1 MRRRYT
7 QWPSLLLARHYYDK
21 HASPSSSTC
30 AFLLFKKKFDF
41 HFWNRKKI
49 VCRKTPPYN
58 FFFSKLVCILADC
71 WFACSLEEKKNNC
84 RRVIMIISVGGP
96 KVETPPFSLCTFRSV
111 FSSVY
116 IRLSELSA
124 RKWWD
129 GQTVTLV
136 ERERR
141 GLVGFLS
148 FFFLFFSYRHLR
160 RTQTKLPIFQL
171 FELRAAATTTTP
183 PRTRSLLL
191 LPTGSALFSASR
203 PALPRRPNYTDITI
217 RADRYLMTWPIQV
230 KEKKKKKKKIHSAVA
245 VIFFPGVF
253 SEGALRRPKLT
264 PFGLHN
270 CLW

>member
-1 MRRRYT
+1 
-7 QWPSLLLARHYYDK
+7 
-21 HASPSSSTC
+21 
-30 AFLLFKKKFDF
+30 
-41 HFWNRKKI
+41 
-49 VCRKTPPYN
+49 
-58 FFFSKLVCILADC
+58 
-71 WFACSLEEKKNNC
+71 
-84 RRVIMIISVGGP
+84 MIISVGGP

-230 KEKKKKKKKIHSAVA
+230 KEKKKKKKKKIHSAVA

>member
-1 MRRRYT
+1 MINTPAR
-7 QWPSLLLARHYYDK
+7 LLLHV
-21 HASPSSSTC
+21 PFFC
-30 AFLLFKKKFDF
+30 LKKKKNLISTFEIE
-41 HFWNRKKI
+41 KKSFAEKPHRTI
-49 VCRKTPPYN
+49 
-58 FFFSKLVCILADC
+58 FFSKLVCILADC

-148 FFFLFFSYRHLR
+148 FFFFFFSYRHLR

>member
-1 MRRRYT
+1 MINTPARLLLHVPFFCLKKNLISTFEIEKKSFAEKPHRTIFFFQVGLYFGRLLVCLLTWRKKKQLPPCNYDNFCWRPQSRDPPILSLYFSLRVFQCLHT
-7 QWPSLLLARHYYDK
+7 SIGALGPEVVRWPDRHIGGERAKGASRFSLL
-21 HASPSSSTC
+21 
-30 AFLLFKKKFDF
+30 
-41 HFWNRKKI
+41 
-49 VCRKTPPYN
+49 
-58 FFFSKLVCILADC
+58 FFF
-71 WFACSLEEKKNNC
+71 F
-84 RRVIMIISVGGP
+84 
-96 KVETPPFSLCTFRSV
+96 
-111 FSSVY
+111 
-116 IRLSELSA
+116 
-124 RKWWD
+124 
-129 GQTVTLV
+129 
-136 ERERR
+136 
-141 GLVGFLS
+141 
-148 FFFLFFSYRHLR
+148 FFSYRHLR

>member
-1 MRRRYT
+1 MINTPAR
-7 QWPSLLLARHYYDK
+7 LLLHVPFFCLK
-21 HASPSSSTC
+21 K
-30 AFLLFKKKFDF
+30 KKKFDF

-58 FFFSKLVCILADC
+58 FFFQVGLYFGRLLVCLLTWRKKKQLPPCNYDNFCWRPQSRDPPIL
-71 WFACSLEEKKNNC
+71 SLY
-84 RRVIMIISVGGP
+84 
-96 KVETPPFSLCTFRSV
+96 FSLRV
-111 FSSVY
+111 FQCLHTSIGALGPEVVRWPDRH
-116 IRLSELSA
+116 I
-124 RKWWD
+124 
-129 GQTVTLV
+129 GG
-136 ERERR
+136 ERAKGASRFS
-141 GLVGFLS
+141 L
-148 FFFLFFSYRHLR
+148 LFFSYRHLR